1 MPPRAILFSEESQ
14 FKIKAGAAPHLR
26 RGLRARGGGA
36 RGGGGGVQARR
47 ELAER
52 GQLLRHQLGVR
63 AQLALRLRTHHR
75 GRQRPL

>member
-1 MPPRAILFSEESQ
+1 M
-14 FKIKAGAAPHLR
+14 GAAPHLR
-26 RGLRARGGGA
+26 RGLVARGGGA
-36 RGGGGGVQARR
+36 RGGGVQARR

-75 GRQRPL
+75 DRQRLL